1 MQEEAGLGISCSMTQ
16 VQNALLAELQDE
28 ILPVET
34 LQDGIPLDDVILH
47 AEILL
52 AGILLEDVI
61 HRVEILLD
69 EILLE
74 DVIHRAE
81 THRDA
86 AERHTGVHPD
96 GLLHHVAVIK

>member
-1 MQEEAGLGISCSMTQ
+1 MIFKVQLKMQEEAGLGISCSMTQ

-61 HRVEILLD
+61 HR
-69 EILLE
+69 
-74 DVIHRAE
+74 AE